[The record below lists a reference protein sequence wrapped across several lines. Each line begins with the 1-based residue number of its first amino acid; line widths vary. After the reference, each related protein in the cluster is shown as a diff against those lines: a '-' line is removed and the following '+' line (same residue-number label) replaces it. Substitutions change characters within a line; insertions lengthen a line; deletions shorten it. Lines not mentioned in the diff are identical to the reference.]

1 MLRRLSPQYA
11 DQVEKDY
18 DLFRAAI
25 RSGRFPIETLASE
38 IEQAIR

>member
-38 IEQAIR
+38 IEQASR